1 MEKQPYYWIKKIS
14 KAALLLDE
22 MPLISSNKN
31 LDLNK
36 LADFLSKTF
45 SNKNIQI
52 ETGEIN
58 WQTEDSSFENNNIK
72 KITLTPLKGDL
83 FLLMQ
88 NDDIKKIAIDL
99 MVQEENT
106 KQLFSESETKAF
118 YDFILLEALSSL
130 DKMQVFEGTNPKIS
144 SIKSISS
151 PYLVIDIK
159 VTINSTTYL
168 ASLCL
173 SQEFRRSWQN
183 HIKNK
188 KIDLNKSFEVPLS
201 LQCGQVNIKKEMFDN
216 LKKGDFVILD
226 ELSYYPL
233 YQKNLATLY
242 LENTPLFLIKI
253 KENKVKLLDYA
264 SYYEVNEFMEK
275 EENIDENEDIEEEI
289 YEEEEDQEEIKEEVL
304 EKVEEK
310 NIDINNVPITLTIEI
325 AKIKMTLEKLMQ
337 LTPGNLLDLNISPE
351 EEINIT
357 ISGKK
362 VAKGELLNLGETL
375 GVRITNIEK

>member
-58 WQTEDSSFENNNIK
+58 WQTEDSSFENNTIK

-168 ASLCL
+168 ATLCL

-201 LQCGQVNIKKEMFDN
+201 LQCGQVNIKKEVFDN

-289 YEEEEDQEEIKEEVL
+289 YEEEEDQEEIKEKVL

>member
-58 WQTEDSSFENNNIK
+58 WQTEDSSFENNTIK
-72 KITLTPLKGDL
+72 KITLNPLKGDL

-168 ASLCL
+168 ATLCL

-201 LQCGQVNIKKEMFDN
+201 LQCGQVNIKKEVFDN

-289 YEEEEDQEEIKEEVL
+289 YEEEEDQEEIKEKVL

>member
-58 WQTEDSSFENNNIK
+58 WQTEDSSFENNTIK
-72 KITLTPLKGDL
+72 KITLNPLKGDL

-168 ASLCL
+168 ATLCL
-173 SQEFRRSWQN
+173 SQEFRKSWQN

-289 YEEEEDQEEIKEEVL
+289 YEEEEDQEEIKEKVL